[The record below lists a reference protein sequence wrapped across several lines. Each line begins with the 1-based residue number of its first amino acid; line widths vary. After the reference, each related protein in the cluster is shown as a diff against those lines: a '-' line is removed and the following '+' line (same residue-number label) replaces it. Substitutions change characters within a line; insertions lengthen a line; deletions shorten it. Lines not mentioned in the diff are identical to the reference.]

1 MAASLTTF
9 GPRFARRSPRRFA
22 PEEMKAEG
30 AALALTPPTP
40 SPTTAAATLPPPQPG
55 PQTRFLESRA
65 DLAVYGGAAG
75 GGKSFGLLLEAARHR
90 ANPGY
95 RGVVFRRTFPQ
106 IAAGGGLWDAAGE
119 VYRRVGGV
127 ANESKHEY
135 RFPAGAQVA
144 FRHLQHEKNVYDWQG
159 AELAFIGFDELTHFT
174 ERQFFYLLSRNRTTC
189 GIRPYVRATCNP
201 DAGSWVAQFLAWWI
215 DPETGFPVPERAGVL
230 RWFYR
235 LGDDIHWYD
244 TREAAEA
251 AHPDLACDS
260 APLSATFV
268 PALLSDNLLL
278 LARDPGYRAKL
289 NALPRVERERLLGGN
304 WKVTAADGLFR
315 DWPEPADP
323 PGQWR
328 RRVRAWDLAAT
339 EPTDQNDPDYAVGV
353 LMGEAAD
360 GRYWVL
366 DVKRVRYSPRK
377 LEALILETAKGD
389 GLDVTVIIE
398 QEPGAAGKIVA
409 SDYRDKLAGYNAVID
424 RPDARTGDKVTRAFG
439 YSKAV
444 EDGRVWLA
452 RGAWVAAFKAEHSTF
467 PFGSHDDQV
476 DAAATAFRR
485 LARGGATVVVAHTG
499 R

>member
-1 MAASLTTF
+1 
-9 GPRFARRSPRRFA
+9 
-22 PEEMKAEG
+22 
-30 AALALTPPTP
+30 
-40 SPTTAAATLPPPQPG
+40 
-55 PQTRFLESRA
+55 
-65 DLAVYGGAAG
+65 
-75 GGKSFGLLLEAARHR
+75 LLLEATRNAD
-90 ANPGY
+90 NPGY
-95 RGVVFRRTFPQ
+95 RGVIFRRTFPQ
-106 IAAGGGLWDAAGE
+106 IAAGGGLWDAAGAI
-119 VYRRVGGV
+119 YPRLGGV
-127 ANESKHEY
+127 ANESKHLY
-135 RFPAGAQVA
+135 RFRSGAEVA

-159 AELAFIGFDELTHFT
+159 SELAFIGFDEASHFT

-189 GIRPYVRATCNP
+189 GILPYVRATCNP
-201 DAGSWVAQFLAWWI
+201 DAGSWVAGFLSWWI
-215 DPETGFPVPERAGVL
+215 DQDSGLPDLSRAGVL

-235 LGDDIHWYD
+235 IGDDIHWYD
-244 TREAAEA
+244 TRADAEA
-251 AHPDLACDS
+251 AHPDLAADS
-260 APLSATFV
+260 PPLSVTFV
-268 PALLSDNLLL
+268 PAVLADNPALLE
-278 LARDPGYRAKL
+278 RDPGYRAKL

-304 WKVTAADGLFR
+304 WKVTAADGMFR

-323 PGQWR
+323 PREWR

-377 LEALILETAKGD
+377 LEALILATAAED
-389 GLDVTVIIE
+389 GRDVTVVVE

-409 SDYRDKLAGYNAVID
+409 SEYREKLSAYNVAID

-452 RGAWVAAFKAEHSTF
+452 RGSWVAAFKAEHSQF
-467 PFGSHDDQV
+467 PFGGHDDQV
-476 DAAATAFRR
+476 DAASTAYRR
-485 LARGGATVVVAHTG
+485 LARGGAAVVVARVG

>member
-1 MAASLTTF
+1 MDATVR
-9 GPRFARRSPRRFA
+9 PQR
-22 PEEMKAEG
+22 G
-30 AALALTPPTP
+30 A
-40 SPTTAAATLPPPQPG
+40 QE
-55 PQTRFLESRA
+55 RFLANPA

-75 GGKSFGLLLEAARHR
+75 GGKSWALLLEAIRHVG
-90 ANPGY
+90 NPGY
-95 RGVVFRRTFPQ
+95 RGVIFRRTFPQ
-106 IAAGGGLWDAAGE
+106 IAAGGGLWDAAGALYPRLE
-119 VYRRVGGV
+119 GA

-135 RFPAGAQVA
+135 RFSSGAQVA

-159 AELAFIGFDELTHFT
+159 AELAFIGFDELTHFS
-174 ERQFFYLLSRNRTTC
+174 ERQVFYLLSRNRTMC
-189 GIRPYVRATCNP
+189 GVRPYCRATCNP
-201 DAGSWVAQFLAWWI
+201 DAGSWVAGFLSWWI
-215 DPETGFPVPERAGVL
+215 DPDSGLPNLDRAGVL

-235 LGDDIHWYD
+235 VGDDVHWFD
-244 TREAAEA
+244 TRTEAEA
-251 AHPDLACDS
+251 AHPDLAADS
-260 APLSATFV
+260 PPLSVTFV
-268 PALLSDNLLL
+268 PAVLADNPALLE
-278 LARDPGYRAKL
+278 RDPGYRAKL

-323 PGQWR
+323 PKEWR
-328 RRVRAWDLAAT
+328 KRVRAWDLAAT

-377 LEALILETAKGD
+377 LEALILETAKSD
-389 GLDVTVIIE
+389 GTDVTVVIE

-409 SDYRDKLAGYNAVID
+409 ADYREKLSGYNAVID

-444 EDGRVWLA
+444 EDGKVWLA
-452 RGAWVAAFKAEHSTF
+452 RGPWVAAFKAEHATF
-467 PFGSHDDQV
+467 PFGGHDDQV
-476 DAAATAFRR
+476 DAASTAFRR
-485 LARGGATVVVAHTG
+485 LARGGPVFVVAG